1 MINDR
6 DSFSESKLG
15 RLTNY
20 KIASKENFNFEGFEE
35 MLPPILEQVPSYIHP
50 ETKQLNKAKFL
61 ELKKQI
67 DAGLIPGPTL
77 DVTGPYL
84 EGKGTFALQM
94 HQLADADD
102 AGRAAARV
110 GEQMPV
116 VWNVL

>member
-1 MINDR
+1 MLAGYKYRYQFMVNGEIMINDR

-67 DAGLIPGPTL
+67 S
-77 DVTGPYL
+77 YL
-84 EGKGTFALQM
+84 SGTTISS
-94 HQLADADD
+94 
-102 AGRAAARV
+102 
-110 GEQMPV
+110 
-116 VWNVL
+116 